1 MTAQVIAVAEAK
13 FGPIARQV
21 NARLN
26 HFIYSH
32 CAVRVNE
39 VPCVKCEVRFDTS
52 TEASNRTQWY
62 KGTEWVGCGETLGV
76 SILPYMRN
84 LLFLLAM
91 TGVAFAENWPQ
102 WRGPG
107 LDGVSKE
114 TGVPT
119 QWSTTENVSWKLALP
134 NRSGSTPIIWGEYI
148 FLNVADSD
156 NLEFWALD
164 RANGKLRWK
173 KPLGAGNF
181 KINKHNMSSPSPVTD
196 GKTIWVMTGTGVIKA
211 FDFEGKEMW
220 SRDVQKDYG
229 KFGLNWGYGSSPLLY
244 NGTLYVEVLH
254 GMKTSDPSY
263 LLRIDGKTGKTLHKV
278 ERWTDA
284 KVEAPDAYTTPQ
296 LLEYGKATE
305 IVISGGDYV
314 TGHDPETLKELWRAK
329 VLNPTNYAMNRI
341 IASAVVKDGMIYAC
355 SRVKP
360 MVALRAGGRG
370 DITNTH
376 VAWTTQ
382 NGPDVPTPVTD
393 GKYLYVVNDRG
404 IVFCFDAKS
413 GAEIYSGQRIAKAIY
428 SASPVLVDG
437 KLYITNEEG
446 LTTVMKAGPKFEVL
460 AENKLDD
467 YTLSSPAIS
476 EGQIFLRTAGTLYCI
491 GQRKK

>member
-1 MTAQVIAVAEAK
+1 MIAVAEAK